1 MNDQIDKIKEP
12 IEKAA
17 EPITSKMSPMMMNI
31 TVIALT
37 LIIGL
42 LAIKITDYIFKKF
55 RKTGKIAY
63 NFLNTLIKGFII
75 LVMIFKIG
83 NLSQTFQSMAGSI
96 LMSSSLIVAVLAFAF
111 QKSLEDL
118 IAGFM
123 ISVFR
128 PFEVGDRINFVN
140 MRIVGY
146 IEDISL
152 RHTTIRTFTN
162 SRLIVPNSVMN
173 KEVLE
178 NSHIVDPISGGFLD
192 ITIAYTADI
201 DRAMEI
207 MVECVESDKDVLDI
221 RPINERVGRHF
232 TTVFINELSEY
243 GVNLR
248 VTIWTAN
255 VDLNFETVSRL
266 RKEIVKRFVA
276 EGIEIASLSNN
287 LRIAMANDKIRG

>member
-17 EPITSKMSPMMMNI
+17 EPITSKMSPMMMDI

-37 LIIGL
+37 ILIGL

-55 RKTGKIAY
+55 RKTGKISY

-140 MRIVGY
+140 MQIVGY

-178 NSHIVDPISGGFLD
+178 NSHIIDPVSGGFLD

-207 MVECVESDKDVLDI
+207 IVECVESDKDVLDI
-221 RPINERVGRHF
+221 RPIDERMGSHF

-287 LRIAMANDKIRG
+287 LRIAMENDKIRG

>member
-17 EPITSKMSPMMMNI
+17 EPITSKMSPMMMDI

-140 MRIVGY
+140 MKIVGY

-221 RPINERVGRHF
+221 RPIDERVGRHF

-287 LRIAMANDKIRG
+287 LRIAMENDKIRG

>member
-17 EPITSKMSPMMMNI
+17 EPITSKMSPMMMDI

-37 LIIGL
+37 ILIGL

-55 RKTGKIAY
+55 RRTGKIAY

-140 MRIVGY
+140 MQIVGY

-178 NSHIVDPISGGFLD
+178 NSHIIDPVSGGFLD

-207 MVECVESDKDVLDI
+207 IVECVESDKDVLDI
-221 RPINERVGRHF
+221 RPIDERVGSHF

-287 LRIAMANDKIRG
+287 LRIAMENDKIRG

>member
-37 LIIGL
+37 LLIGL

-55 RKTGKIAY
+55 RKTGKISY

-140 MRIVGY
+140 MKIVGY

-207 MVECVESDKDVLDI
+207 IVECVESDKDVLDI
-221 RPINERVGRHF
+221 RPIDERVGSHF

-287 LRIAMANDKIRG
+287 LRIAMENDKIRG

>member
-17 EPITSKMSPMMMNI
+17 EPITSKMSPMMMDI

-37 LIIGL
+37 LLIGL

-140 MRIVGY
+140 MQIVGY

-178 NSHIVDPISGGFLD
+178 NSHIIDPVSGGFLD

-287 LRIAMANDKIRG
+287 LRIAMENDKIRG

>member
-17 EPITSKMSPMMMNI
+17 EPITSKMSPMMMDI

-37 LIIGL
+37 LLIGL
-42 LAIKITDYIFKKF
+42 LAIKIVDYIFKKF
-55 RKTGKIAY
+55 KKTGKISY

-75 LVMIFKIG
+75 LLMIFKIG

-140 MRIVGY
+140 MKIVGY

-221 RPINERVGRHF
+221 RPIKERVGSHF
-232 TTVFINELSEY
+232 TTVFINELSQY

-255 VDLNFETVSRL
+255 VDLNFEAVSRL

-276 EGIEIASLSNN
+276 EGIEIASLLSNH
-287 LRIAMANDKIRG
+287 RIAMENDKIRG

>member
-17 EPITSKMSPMMMNI
+17 EPITSKMSPMMMDI

-37 LIIGL
+37 LLIGL

-55 RKTGKIAY
+55 RKTGKISY

-140 MRIVGY
+140 MKIVGY

-207 MVECVESDKDVLDI
+207 IVECVESDKDVLDI
-221 RPINERVGRHF
+221 RPIDERVGSHF

-287 LRIAMANDKIRG
+287 LRIAMENDKIRG

>member
-1 MNDQIDKIKEP
+1 MNDKIDKIIEP

-17 EPITSKMSPMMMNI
+17 EPISSKMNSTMKALV
-31 TVIALT
+31 VIAAT
-37 LIIGL
+37 LIIGII
-42 LAIKITDYIFKKF
+42 AIKITDYLFKKF
-55 RKTGKIAY
+55 RKTGKIGY

-75 LVMIFKIG
+75 LVMVFKIG

-118 IAGFM
+118 IAGLM

-140 MRIVGY
+140 MSIVGY

-173 KEVLE
+173 REVLE
-178 NSHIVDPISGGFLD
+178 NSHIIDPVAGGFLD

-201 DRAMEI
+201 DKAMDI
-207 MVECVESDKDVLDI
+207 IVECVESDENVLDI
-221 RPINERVGRHF
+221 RPINERVGSHF
-232 TTVFINELSEY
+232 TTVFINELSQY

-266 RKEIVKRFVA
+266 RKEIVKRFVK

-287 LRIAMANDKIRG
+287 LKFAMENEITRG

>member
-1 MNDQIDKIKEP
+1 MNDKIDKIIEP

-17 EPITSKMSPMMMNI
+17 EPISSKMNPTMKALV
-31 TVIALT
+31 VIAAT
-37 LIIGL
+37 LIIGII
-42 LAIKITDYIFKKF
+42 AIKITDYLFKKF
-55 RKTGKIAY
+55 RKTGKIGY

-75 LVMIFKIG
+75 LVMVFKIG

-118 IAGFM
+118 IAGLM

-140 MRIVGY
+140 MSIVGY

-173 KEVLE
+173 REVLE
-178 NSHIVDPISGGFLD
+178 NSHIIDPVAGGFLD

-201 DRAMEI
+201 DKAMDI
-207 MVECVESDKDVLDI
+207 IVECVESDENVLDI
-221 RPINERVGRHF
+221 RPINERVGSHF
-232 TTVFINELSEY
+232 TTVFINELSQY

-248 VTIWTAN
+248 ATIWTAN

-266 RKEIVKRFVA
+266 RKEIVKRFVK

-287 LRIAMANDKIRG
+287 LKFAMENEITRG

>member
-17 EPITSKMSPMMMNI
+17 EPITSKMSPMMMDI

-37 LIIGL
+37 LLIGL

-178 NSHIVDPISGGFLD
+178 NSHIIDPVSGGFLD

-207 MVECVESDKDVLDI
+207 IVECVESDKDVLDI
-221 RPINERVGRHF
+221 RPIDERVGSHF

-276 EGIEIASLSNN
+276 EGIEIASLLSN
-287 LRIAMANDKIRG
+287 LRIAMENDKIRG

>member
-17 EPITSKMSPMMMNI
+17 EPITSKMSPMMMDI

-37 LIIGL
+37 ILIGL

-55 RKTGKIAY
+55 RKTGKISY

-146 IEDISL
+146 LSL
-152 RHTTIRTFTN
+152 I
-162 SRLIVPNSVMN
+162 
-173 KEVLE
+173 
-178 NSHIVDPISGGFLD
+178 HI
-192 ITIAYTADI
+192 
-201 DRAMEI
+201 
-207 MVECVESDKDVLDI
+207 
-221 RPINERVGRHF
+221 
-232 TTVFINELSEY
+232 
-243 GVNLR
+243 
-248 VTIWTAN
+248 
-255 VDLNFETVSRL
+255 
-266 RKEIVKRFVA
+266 
-276 EGIEIASLSNN
+276 
-287 LRIAMANDKIRG
+287 

>member
-37 LIIGL
+37 LLIGL

-55 RKTGKIAY
+55 RKTGKISY

-140 MRIVGY
+140 MKIVGY

-207 MVECVESDKDVLDI
+207 IVECVESDKDVLDI
-221 RPINERVGRHF
+221 RPINERVGSHF

-287 LRIAMANDKIRG
+287 LRIAMENDKIRG

>member
-17 EPITSKMSPMMMNI
+17 EPITSKMSPMMMDI

-37 LIIGL
+37 LLIGL
-42 LAIKITDYIFKKF
+42 LSIKITDYIFKKF

-287 LRIAMANDKIRG
+287 LRIAMENDKIRG

>member
-17 EPITSKMSPMMMNI
+17 KPITSKMSPMMMNI

-37 LIIGL
+37 LLIGL

-63 NFLNTLIKGFII
+63 NFLNTLIKGFIV

-140 MRIVGY
+140 MKIVGY

-178 NSHIVDPISGGFLD
+178 NSHIIDPVSGGFLD

-207 MVECVESDKDVLDI
+207 IVECVESDENVLDI
-221 RPINERVGRHF
+221 RPIKERVGSHF

-248 VTIWTAN
+248 VTIWTSN
-255 VDLNFETVSRL
+255 VDVNFETVSRL

-287 LRIAMANDKIRG
+287 LRIAMENDKIRG

>member
-17 EPITSKMSPMMMNI
+17 KPITSKMSPMMMNI

-37 LIIGL
+37 LLIGL

-63 NFLNTLIKGFII
+63 NFLNTLIKGFIV

-140 MRIVGY
+140 MKIVGY

-207 MVECVESDKDVLDI
+207 IVECVESDKDVLDI
-221 RPINERVGRHF
+221 RPIDERVGSHF

-276 EGIEIASLSNN
+276 EGIEIASFSNN
-287 LRIAMANDKIRG
+287 LRIAMENDKIRG

>member
-17 EPITSKMSPMMMNI
+17 EPITSKMSPMMMDI

-37 LIIGL
+37 LLIGL

-140 MRIVGY
+140 MQIVGY

-178 NSHIVDPISGGFLD
+178 NSHIIDPVSGGFLD

-207 MVECVESDKDVLDI
+207 IVECVESDKDVLDI
-221 RPINERVGRHF
+221 RPIDERVGSHF

-287 LRIAMANDKIRG
+287 LRIAMENDKIRG

>member
-17 EPITSKMSPMMMNI
+17 EPITSKMSPMMMDI

-37 LIIGL
+37 LLIGL

-140 MRIVGY
+140 MKIVGY

-178 NSHIVDPISGGFLD
+178 NSHIIDPVSGGFLD

-207 MVECVESDKDVLDI
+207 IVECVESDKDVLDI
-221 RPINERVGRHF
+221 RPIDERVGSHF

-287 LRIAMANDKIRG
+287 LRIAMENDKIRG

>member
-17 EPITSKMSPMMMNI
+17 EPITSKMSPMMMDI

-37 LIIGL
+37 LLIGL

-207 MVECVESDKDVLDI
+207 IVECVESDKDVLDI
-221 RPINERVGRHF
+221 RPIDERVGSHF

-287 LRIAMANDKIRG
+287 LRIAMENDKIRG

>member
-17 EPITSKMSPMMMNI
+17 EPITSKMSPMMMDI

-37 LIIGL
+37 LLIGL

-55 RKTGKIAY
+55 RKTGKISY

-140 MRIVGY
+140 MKIVGY

-201 DRAMEI
+201 DRAMDI
-207 MVECVESDKDVLDI
+207 IVECVESDKDVLDI
-221 RPINERVGRHF
+221 RPIDERVGSHF

-255 VDLNFETVSRL
+255 VDVNFETVSRL

-276 EGIEIASLSNN
+276 EDIEIASLSNN
-287 LRIAMANDKIRG
+287 LRIAMENDKIRG

>member
-17 EPITSKMSPMMMNI
+17 EPITSKMSPMMMDI

-37 LIIGL
+37 ILIGL

-55 RKTGKIAY
+55 RKTGKISY

-140 MRIVGY
+140 MQIVGY

-178 NSHIVDPISGGFLD
+178 NSHIVDPIAGGFLD
-192 ITIAYTADI
+192 ITISYTADI

-207 MVECVESDKDVLDI
+207 IVECVENDKDVLDI
-221 RPINERVGRHF
+221 RPIDERVGSHF

-287 LRIAMANDKIRG
+287 LRIAMENDKIRG

>member
-1 MNDQIDKIKEP
+1 MNDKIDKIIEP

-17 EPITSKMSPMMMNI
+17 EPISSKMNPTMKAL
-31 TVIALT
+31 VIIAAT
-37 LIIGL
+37 LIIGII
-42 LAIKITDYIFKKF
+42 AIKITDYLFKKF
-55 RKTGKIAY
+55 RKTGKIGY

-75 LVMIFKIG
+75 LVMVFKIG

-118 IAGFM
+118 IAGLM

-140 MRIVGY
+140 MSIVGY

-173 KEVLE
+173 REVLE
-178 NSHIVDPISGGFLD
+178 NSHIIDPVAGGFLD

-201 DRAMEI
+201 DKAMDI
-207 MVECVESDKDVLDI
+207 IVECVESDENVLDI
-221 RPINERVGRHF
+221 RPINERVGSHF
-232 TTVFINELSEY
+232 TTVFINELSQY

-266 RKEIVKRFVA
+266 RKEIVKRFVK
-276 EGIEIASLSNN
+276 EGIEIASLSKS
-287 LRIAMANDKIRG
+287 LKFAMENEITRG

>member
-17 EPITSKMSPMMMNI
+17 EPITSKMSPMMMDI

-37 LIIGL
+37 ILIGL

-55 RKTGKIAY
+55 RKTGKISY
-63 NFLNTLIKGFII
+63 SFLNTLIKGFII

-140 MRIVGY
+140 MKIVGY

-207 MVECVESDKDVLDI
+207 IVECVESDKDVLDI
-221 RPINERVGRHF
+221 RPIDERVGSHF

-287 LRIAMANDKIRG
+287 LRIAMENDKIRG

>member
-17 EPITSKMSPMMMNI
+17 EPITSKMSPMMMDI

-37 LIIGL
+37 LLIGL

-207 MVECVESDKDVLDI
+207 IVECVESDKDVLDI

>member
-37 LIIGL
+37 LLIGL

-140 MRIVGY
+140 MKIVGY

-207 MVECVESDKDVLDI
+207 IVECVESDKDVLDI
-221 RPINERVGRHF
+221 RPINERVGSHF

-287 LRIAMANDKIRG
+287 LRIAMENDKIRG

>member
-37 LIIGL
+37 LLIGL

-140 MRIVGY
+140 MKIVGY

-207 MVECVESDKDVLDI
+207 IVECVESDKDVLDI
-221 RPINERVGRHF
+221 RPIDEREGSHF

-276 EGIEIASLSNN
+276 EGIEIASFSNN
-287 LRIAMANDKIRG
+287 LRIAMENDKIRG

>member
-17 EPITSKMSPMMMNI
+17 KPITSKMSPMMMDI

-37 LIIGL
+37 LLIGL
-42 LAIKITDYIFKKF
+42 IAIKIVDYIFKKF

-63 NFLNTLIKGFII
+63 NFLNTLIKGFIV

-128 PFEVGDRINFVN
+128 PFEVGDRIHFVN
-140 MRIVGY
+140 MNIVGY

-207 MVECVESDKDVLDI
+207 IVECVESDKDVLDI
-221 RPINERVGRHF
+221 RPIDERVGSHF

-287 LRIAMANDKIRG
+287 LRIAMENDKIRG

>member
-17 EPITSKMSPMMMNI
+17 EPITSKMSPMMMDI

-37 LIIGL
+37 LLIGL
-42 LAIKITDYIFKKF
+42 IAIKIVDYIFKKF

-128 PFEVGDRINFVN
+128 PFEVGDRIHFVN
-140 MRIVGY
+140 MNIVGY

-207 MVECVESDKDVLDI
+207 IVECVESDKDVLDI
-221 RPINERVGRHF
+221 RPIDERVGSHF
-232 TTVFINELSEY
+232 TTVFINELSKY

-276 EGIEIASLSNN
+276 EGIEIASFSNN
-287 LRIAMANDKIRG
+287 LRIAMENDKIRG

>member
-17 EPITSKMSPMMMNI
+17 EPITSKMSPMMINI

-37 LIIGL
+37 LLIGL

-140 MRIVGY
+140 MQIVGY

-207 MVECVESDKDVLDI
+207 IVECVESDKDVLDI
-221 RPINERVGRHF
+221 RPIDERVGSHF

-287 LRIAMANDKIRG
+287 LRIAMENDKIRG

>member
-17 EPITSKMSPMMMNI
+17 EPITSKMSPMMMDI

-37 LIIGL
+37 LLIGL

-287 LRIAMANDKIRG
+287 LRIAMENDKIRG

>member
-17 EPITSKMSPMMMNI
+17 EPITSKMSPMMMDI

-37 LIIGL
+37 ILIGL

-55 RKTGKIAY
+55 RKTGKISY

-140 MRIVGY
+140 MKIVGY

-201 DRAMEI
+201 DRAMDI
-207 MVECVESDKDVLDI
+207 IVECVESDKDVLDI
-221 RPINERVGRHF
+221 RPIDERVGSHF

-287 LRIAMANDKIRG
+287 LRIAMENDKIRG

>member
-17 EPITSKMSPMMMNI
+17 EPITSKMSPMMMDI

-37 LIIGL
+37 LLIGL

-55 RKTGKIAY
+55 RKTGKISY

-140 MRIVGY
+140 MKIVGY

-207 MVECVESDKDVLDI
+207 IVECVESDKDVLDI

-276 EGIEIASLSNN
+276 EGIEIASLLSN
-287 LRIAMANDKIRG
+287 LRIAMENDKIRG

>member
-17 EPITSKMSPMMMNI
+17 EPITSKMSPMMMDI

-37 LIIGL
+37 ILIGL

-55 RKTGKIAY
+55 RKTGKISY

-140 MRIVGY
+140 MQIVGY

-178 NSHIVDPISGGFLD
+178 NSHIIDPVSGGFLD

-207 MVECVESDKDVLDI
+207 IVECVESDKDVLDI
-221 RPINERVGRHF
+221 RPIDERVGSHF

-287 LRIAMANDKIRG
+287 LRIAMENDKIRG

>member
-17 EPITSKMSPMMMNI
+17 EPITSKMSPMMMDI

-37 LIIGL
+37 LLIGL

-63 NFLNTLIKGFII
+63 NFLNTFIKGFII

-140 MRIVGY
+140 MQIVGY

-178 NSHIVDPISGGFLD
+178 NSHIIDPVSGGFLD

-207 MVECVESDKDVLDI
+207 IVECVESDKDVLDI
-221 RPINERVGRHF
+221 RPIDERVGSHF

-287 LRIAMANDKIRG
+287 LRIAMENDKIRG

>member
-17 EPITSKMSPMMMNI
+17 EPITSKMSPMMMDI

-37 LIIGL
+37 ILIGL

-63 NFLNTLIKGFII
+63 NFLNTFIKGFII

>member
-37 LIIGL
+37 LLIGL

-83 NLSQTFQSMAGSI
+83 NLSHTFQSMAGSI

-140 MRIVGY
+140 MKIVGY

-178 NSHIVDPISGGFLD
+178 NSHIIDPVSGGFLD

-207 MVECVESDKDVLDI
+207 IVECVESDKDVLDI
-221 RPINERVGRHF
+221 RPIDERVGRHF

-287 LRIAMANDKIRG
+287 LRIAMENDKIRG

>member
-17 EPITSKMSPMMMNI
+17 KPITSKMSPMMMDI

-37 LIIGL
+37 LLIGL
-42 LAIKITDYIFKKF
+42 IAIKIVDYIFKKF

-63 NFLNTLIKGFII
+63 NFLNTLIKGFIV

-140 MRIVGY
+140 MKIVGY

-178 NSHIVDPISGGFLD
+178 NSHIIDPVSGGFLD

-201 DRAMEI
+201 DMAMEI
-207 MVECVESDKDVLDI
+207 IVECVESDENVLDI
-221 RPINERVGRHF
+221 RPIKERVGSHF

-248 VTIWTAN
+248 VTIWTSN
-255 VDLNFETVSRL
+255 VDVNFETVSRL

-287 LRIAMANDKIRG
+287 LRIAMENDKIRG

>member
-17 EPITSKMSPMMMNI
+17 EPITSKMSPMMMDI

-37 LIIGL
+37 LLIGL

-55 RKTGKIAY
+55 RKTGKISY

-140 MRIVGY
+140 MQIVGY

-178 NSHIVDPISGGFLD
+178 NSHIIDPVSGGFLD

-207 MVECVESDKDVLDI
+207 IVECVESDKDVLDI
-221 RPINERVGRHF
+221 RPIDERVGSHF

-287 LRIAMANDKIRG
+287 LRIAMENDKIRG

>member
-1 MNDQIDKIKEP
+1 MNDQRDKIKEP

-17 EPITSKMSPMMMNI
+17 EPITSKMSPMMMDI

-37 LIIGL
+37 ILIGL

-55 RKTGKIAY
+55 RKTGKISY

-140 MRIVGY
+140 MKIVGY

-207 MVECVESDKDVLDI
+207 IVECVESDKDVLDI
-221 RPINERVGRHF
+221 RPIDERVGSHF

-287 LRIAMANDKIRG
+287 LRIAMENDKIRG

>member
-17 EPITSKMSPMMMNI
+17 EPITSKMSPMMMDI

-37 LIIGL
+37 ILIGL

-55 RKTGKIAY
+55 RKTGKISY

-140 MRIVGY
+140 MKIVGY

-207 MVECVESDKDVLDI
+207 IVECVESDKDVLDI
-221 RPINERVGRHF
+221 RPIDERVGSHF

-287 LRIAMANDKIRG
+287 LRIAMENDKI